1 MFHAKMDR
9 NEAGEEDHWIRC
21 RARFYRVV
29 FLRNLFNG
37 TDGLLGLS
45 QLKSR
50 HDTIERSF

>member
-1 MFHAKMDR
+1 MPK
-9 NEAGEEDHWIRC
+9 WIEMKLVKRIIGFAV
-21 RARFYRVV
+21 ARVFTVVV